1 MQLPDGSALVVPAEI
16 VARIEALPLIRRRRL
31 VAVAG
36 PPASGKSTTAAA
48 LTSALQAASVRA
60 ECVPM
65 DGFHLDNRILDNRGL
80 RDRKGAPETF
90 DAHGFLALMQRF
102 LVEDEVVYPL
112 FDRARDIAIAG
123 AGVVTPACDLVVI
136 EGNYL
141 LFDEAPWSRLVD
153 VWDHSIW
160 VDVSE
165 DTVLARCTAR
175 WLEHGHSPEAAKARA
190 EGNDLRNARRI
201 FGARLPAD
209 TVVSE

>member
-1 MQLPDGSALVVPAEI
+1 MQLPDGSLLEVPAEI
-16 VARIEALPLIRRRRL
+16 VSRIQALPLRRRRRL

-48 LTSALQAASVRA
+48 LTAALKAAGAHA

-65 DGFHLDNRILDNRGL
+65 DGFHLDNRILDSRDL
-80 RDRKGAPETF
+80 RARKGAPETF
-90 DAHGFLALMQRF
+90 DADGFIALMQRF
-102 LVEDEVVYPL
+102 LEDEEVVYPL

-123 AGVVTPACDLVVI
+123 AGVVTAACDLVVI

-141 LFDEAPWSRLVD
+141 LFDEEPWSRLID
-153 VWDHSIW
+153 IWDHSIW

-165 DTVLARCTAR
+165 DTVVARCTAR
-175 WLEHGHSPEAAKARA
+175 WLEHGHAPEAARARA

-209 TVVSE
+209 TIVSE